1 MSHWAS
7 RFLDRPQR
15 SASQRPPARTGCFPR
30 HNDVAA
36 PLHAC
41 ALRAR
46 PLAHFVQA
54 VTSSSQ
60 DEGCADVHASL
71 RSGSRMRVRRDSESL
86 SEVHRSNTSGDSLTP
101 RRSTAAHGVLIVA
114 DDLSGAAESAARIV
128 MRETRTRIV
137 LTHQAV
143 RDECDPADILVV
155 DTDSRHRHPAEAA
168 AAVRSAVALASA
180 GRPRLVF
187 KKIDSLLRGNVAAE
201 VAALMVPGAGVV
213 VAPALPGLDRVVR
226 GGVLYLAGVAL
237 HRANAWAV
245 DGVSPPASVEAALAP
260 LPARVLDLAT
270 VRSDR
275 LSDAIASCAEDSH
288 IALCDAETDADLD
301 AVLRAALA
309 VPSVRLVGSGG
320 LADALGRHL
329 RSLGTATEQT
339 AIEETATEQIAIEEH
354 EPVPA
359 HTARHGDVARPAP
372 LVVVGS
378 AEPVAAEQVRR
389 LVEAGA
395 VPVALPLTALLGT
408 PSERDPLPRIPIGE
422 RAVVAFLDSAGAVL
436 PAASRDIARRLA
448 EVVADAVR
456 ASPRTVDL
464 VLTGGETARRVLDA
478 LQVRELTP
486 VGQVHPGAVHSRT
499 PGGRSVVTRPG
510 SFGGADS
517 LVEIVRA
524 LAARSLATLDPAP
537 PQNQAK
543 GPQVSITTAAVGA
556 QPRTAATPII
566 AVTMG
571 DGAGVGPE
579 VIVGALQD
587 PHVAELCRP
596 VVIGDAVRLR
606 QAADILGIDAE
617 IVAVDTVADAVFEP
631 GRVNVI
637 DLALLPEDLP
647 WGKVSPVAGAA
658 AYHYVRVASGLAMA
672 GEVQAIC
679 TAPLNKE
686 ALHAGGHIFPG
697 HTELL
702 AHLTGIDEV
711 SMMLSSPKI
720 RVIHVTTHIGLIDAI
735 AKIEP
740 GLVERTVRRG
750 HEALRRAGID
760 NPRIGVCGIN
770 PHAGENG
777 LFGYGEEAEKIVPAI
792 EVLKADGI
800 DVQGPLPA
808 DTAFF
813 VAGRGDYDLI
823 VAMYHDQGH
832 GPVKILGIEA
842 GVNITVGLPVIR
854 TSVDHGTAFDIA
866 GKGLAEVGSMIEAL
880 RQAAQ
885 MSPSPAV

>member
-1 MSHWAS
+1 M
-7 RFLDRPQR
+7 RPN
-15 SASQRPPARTGCFPR
+15 P
-30 HNDVAA
+30 
-36 PLHAC
+36 
-41 ALRAR
+41 
-46 PLAHFVQA
+46 
-54 VTSSSQ
+54 
-60 DEGCADVHASL
+60 
-71 RSGSRMRVRRDSESL
+71 
-86 SEVHRSNTSGDSLTP
+86 
-101 RRSTAAHGVLIVA
+101 STAAHGVLIVA
-114 DDLSGAAESAARIV
+114 DDLSGAAESAARV
-128 MRETRTRIV
+128 MMRGTRTRIL
-137 LTHQAV
+137 LTHDTV
-143 RDECDPADILVV
+143 RGERELADILVV
-155 DTDSRHRHPAEAA
+155 DTDSRHRQPAEAA
-168 AAVRSAVALASA
+168 AAVRSTVALASA
-180 GRPRLVF
+180 GRPRLIF

-201 VAALMVPGAGVV
+201 VAALATPGAAVV
-213 VAPALPGLDRVVR
+213 VAPALPGLDRVIR
-226 GGVLYLAGVAL
+226 GGVLYVAGAAL
-237 HRANAWAV
+237 HQANAWAV
-245 DGVSPPASVEAALAP
+245 DGVPAPTSVESALAP

-275 LSDAIASCAEDSH
+275 LSEAIASCARDAH
-288 IALCDAETDADLD
+288 IALCDAETDQDLD
-301 AVLRAALA
+301 AILRAALT

-329 RSLGTATEQT
+329 RSLGPA
-339 AIEETATEQIAIEEH
+339 AGEH
-354 EPVPA
+354 SPA
-359 HTARHGDVARPAP
+359 LQSVALASPESLDVVGTGVSSPTSLVTGSSVGSPASLVVTSSGVGPPAP

-389 LVEAGA
+389 LTEAGA
-395 VPVALPLTALLGT
+395 VPVALPLAALLGT
-408 PSERDPLPRIPIGE
+408 PDGREPLPHIPLGD
-422 RAVVAFLDSAGAVL
+422 RAVVAYLDSAGVVL
-436 PAASRDIARRLA
+436 PAASRDIASRLA
-448 EVVADAVR
+448 EAVADAVR
-456 ASPRTVDL
+456 AYERPVDL

-499 PGGRSVVTRPG
+499 ADGRSVVTRPG
-510 SFGGADS
+510 SFGEADS

-524 LAARSLATLDPAP
+524 LAPHSLESLHPTLSQREIS
-537 PQNQAK
+537 QNQVK
-543 GPQVSITTAAVGA
+543 GPEVSISTAGVSR

-587 PHVAELCRP
+587 PGTAALCRP
-596 VVIGDAVRLR
+596 IVIGDAVRLR
-606 QAADILGIDAE
+606 QAADILGIDTE
-617 IVAVDTVADAVFEP
+617 IVAIDTVADAVFQP
-631 GRVNVI
+631 GRLNVI
-637 DLALLPEDLP
+637 DLGLLPADLP
-647 WGKVSPVAGAA
+647 WGKISPVAGAA
-658 AYHYVRVASGLAMA
+658 AYHYVRVASELAMA

-686 ALHAGGHIFPG
+686 ALHAGGYIFPG

-702 AHLTGIDEV
+702 AHLTETGEV

-750 HEALRRAGID
+750 HEALQRAGIE

-866 GKGLAEVGSMIEAL
+866 GKGIAEVGSMIEAL

-885 MSPSPAV
+885 MSPSPAS